1 MNLIIDS
8 GATKANWTL
17 ANRQEIQL
25 QIHTQGLHPLLMT
38 DENLRVL
45 SEEARQQG
53 INKAD
58 HIFYYGTG
66 CKVES
71 SRQRLGAILQQV
83 FPEAGRVE
91 VDTDLMGA
99 ARALCQRAPGV
110 ACILGTGSNS
120 CLFDGENITQNRG
133 GYGFILGDEGSGAAM
148 GKDLMADFLNK
159 QIPVHLH
166 EKLIEKY
173 QLTSTEVIESTY
185 RRPAPSRYLA
195 SFAPFLLEH
204 IKENYVLQ
212 LLEKQISTFLK
223 RYVLAYEGCH
233 QVPIHFTGS
242 IAWHFKPFVEKAL
255 QQLDLQKGTF
265 LPEPMPGLVKYHEK
279 D

>member
-17 ANRQEIQL
+17 ADQQEIQL
-25 QIHTQGLHPLLMT
+25 QIQTQGLHPLLMT
-38 DENLRVL
+38 DENLRAL
-45 SEEARQQG
+45 SEEARQRG
-53 INKAD
+53 INKLD

-71 SRQRLGAILQQV
+71 SRQRLNAILQQV
-83 FPEAGRVE
+83 FPEANRVE

-99 ARALCQRAPGV
+99 ARALCQRSPGV

-120 CLFDGENITQNRG
+120 CFFDGENITQNRG

-159 QIPVHLH
+159 QIPGHLQ

-195 SFAPFLLEH
+195 SFAPFLLEN
-204 IKENYVLQ
+204 IKEDYVLQ
-212 LLEKQISTFLK
+212 LVENQISIFLK
-223 RYVLAYEGCH
+223 RYILVYEGAREIP
-233 QVPIHFTGS
+233 VHFTGS

-255 QQLDLQKGTF
+255 QQLDLQRGTF
-265 LPEPMPGLVKYHEK
+265 LPEPMPGLVNYHGSY
-279 D
+279 